1 MAKNF
6 RVFTKTGANQALA
19 VQLFGDF
26 DGSSAC
32 ELIHLL
38 DESVKTSTKVAI
50 DTSGLKRIE
59 AFGLVVFLPRMSW
72 LREKRADIQFTGRF
86 SDSFM
91 EA

>member
-6 RVFTKTGANQALA
+6 RVCTKTSGNQALA

-32 ELIHLL
+32 ELIHVL
-38 DESVKTSTKVAI
+38 DQRVNASTKVAI

-59 AFGLVVFLPRMSW
+59 AFGLVVLLPRMAW
-72 LREKRADIQFTGRF
+72 LREKRADIEFTGRF
-86 SDSFM
+86 SRIFQ